1 MENFSTPASNMSIRK
16 FHRSYNWNIYANVTD
31 SNQTL
36 WTLGGNISRTNDE
49 IELPNVSEINAS
61 IMEKKQDY
69 ERTFYF
75 SKPAKDKSEPSFFPD
90 TIINSTTE
98 FILINTSI
106 I

>member
-1 MENFSTPASNMSIRK
+1 
-16 FHRSYNWNIYANVTD
+16 
-31 SNQTL
+31 
-36 WTLGGNISRTNDE
+36 
-49 IELPNVSEINAS
+49 
-61 IMEKKQDY
+61 MEKKQDY